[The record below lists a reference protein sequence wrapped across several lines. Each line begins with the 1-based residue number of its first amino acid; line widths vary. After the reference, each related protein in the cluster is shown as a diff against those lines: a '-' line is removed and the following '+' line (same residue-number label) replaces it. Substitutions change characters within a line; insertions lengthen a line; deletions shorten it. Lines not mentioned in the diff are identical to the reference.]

1 MNRPS
6 DATWRAQS
14 GAKYRYCV
22 DLIPPPEGF
31 SDEVDEE
38 IIEFV
43 ERCSGTFDLCGEITD
58 RVAFVRYCFEQAAD
72 AEAFHDRFARA
83 AEKAILKK
91 LMSIYHRTDRSVTG
105 ARPLAGI

>member
-1 MNRPS
+1 MLVEVKQDVDQMNRPS
-6 DATWRAQS
+6 DATWRAKS
-14 GAKYRYCV
+14 GAEYRYCV
-22 DLIPPPEGF
+22 DLVPPPEGF

-58 RVAFVRYCFEQAAD
+58 RDAFIRYCFEQAAD

-83 AEKAILKK
+83 AKKAILKK
-91 LMSIYHRTDRSVTG
+91 TM
-105 ARPLAGI
+105 

>member
-6 DATWRAQS
+6 DATWRTES
-14 GAKYRYCV
+14 GPKRSHCV

-43 ERCSGTFDLCGEITD
+43 ERCSGTFDLYGEITNRD
-58 RVAFVRYCFEQAAD
+58 AFIRYCFEHAAD
-72 AEAFHDRFARA
+72 AETFHDRFARA
-83 AEKAILKK
+83 AKKAILKK
-91 LMSIYHRTDRSVTG
+91 TM
-105 ARPLAGI
+105 